1 MLESGQVE
9 QLRTT
14 PVTDEI
20 PNRLGVAIRLSGRT
34 QKQIADELGMTEPH
48 LSDIKR
54 GKFRSVSLETAH
66 KLAAYF
72 GCAIEDLFPSR
83 EGAVA

>member
-1 MLESGQVE
+1 MLESRQLAELRSHQVDDA
-9 QLRTT
+9 
-14 PVTDEI
+14 V
-20 PNRLGVAIRLSGRT
+20 PNRLAVAIRLSGVT
-34 QKQIADELGMTEPH
+34 QRRIADELGMTEPH

-54 GKFRSVSLETAH
+54 GKFKSVSLDTAR

-83 EGAVA
+83 EAVA